1 MKFVLFLSVPLL
13 AIGFAAWSLVRLLPL
28 EGRSVAVG
36 TVLLTLL
43 LMGLFAFTLAPW
55 LDALPMPLSIFMYQ
69 LGNTLFVGSVYFL
82 VLVLALRLLR
92 LLPWFRALPLQH
104 SPLTLGILIA
114 VVAVLLVGGYC
125 NYQSKRRVPLDISVP
140 GLQQP
145 VRIVMVSDLHL
156 GYHNRTAEL
165 RKWVQMIN
173 DEHPDAV
180 VIVGDLLDHSMR
192 AVWQQDMAAE
202 LRQLQAPVFMA
213 LGNHEYIAGLPQVQR
228 FLNESNI
235 TLLRDSVAQLGDLY
249 IIGRDDRMNRR
260 RKPLQ
265 QLTDTL
271 PQGASTILLDHQ
283 PYDLAQA
290 EQCGITLQL
299 SGHTHR
305 GQFWPGPWLTDMMYE
320 LSHGYMRKGNTHYYV
335 SSGLGI
341 WGAKVRIGTQ
351 SEYVVIELDNH

>member
-13 AIGFAAWSLVRLLPL
+13 AIGFAAWSFVRLLPV
-28 EGRSVAVG
+28 EGRSVAVD

-43 LMGLFAFTLAPW
+43 LVGLFVFNFTPW
-55 LDALPMPLSIFMYQ
+55 FEALPLPFSVFFYQ

-82 VLVLALRLLR
+82 LLVLALRLLK

-104 SPLTLGILIA
+104 SPVTLGVLLA
-114 VVAVLLVGGYC
+114 VVAVLLVGGYF
-125 NYQSKRRVPLDISVP
+125 NYQCKRRVPLNIAVP
-140 GLQQP
+140 GLQQSK
-145 VRIVMVSDLHL
+145 RIVMVSDLHL
-156 GYHNRTAEL
+156 GYHNRSAEL
-165 RKWVQMIN
+165 RRWVQLIN

-180 VIVGDLLDHSMR
+180 VIVGDLVDKSMR

-249 IIGRDDRMNRR
+249 IIGRDDRMKRR
-260 RKPLQ
+260 RKSLQ
-265 QLTDTL
+265 QLTDSL

-283 PYDLAQA
+283 PYDLHQA

-320 LSHGYMRKGNTHYYV
+320 LSHGYLKKGNTHYYV

-351 SEYVVIELDNH
+351 SEYLVIGLSAE